1 MENSA
6 STTVLAD
13 KEAERLKEISK
24 EYQDMP
30 INWMVKVEDSVS
42 GIERIFH
49 IRKDREEELWIIFT
63 LSNYHLEYYIA
74 AGRLQSDHVYTGNRI
89 YKVKAFYENRPG
101 GVIEFTI
108 TRSRYYLLEELFEPL
123 LTGSSEKLIKDI
135 DYLKRKTAEQIYS
148 KFMESRKKLKQ
159 ERDAPDKKDSEK
171 ENRALAWHTSRLAY
185 EGLKFSDALKLYQNS
200 DYEIKSDICTE
211 CESKKAA
218 SDKSQNDEAFLNSFK
233 EIVDAAVNCIDGLSS
248 EEDGSI
254 DNDDRKAIKLMV
266 EKGDPISKTEKEKYL
281 KLQQKRRSALVSFF
295 DNQTLHTHAAAIAQI
310 LNKRSQNKYTDC
322 GIVIKRMSG
331 RKRSKKKRS

>member
-1 MENSA
+1 MENSV

-24 EYQDMP
+24 EYQDRP

-49 IRKDREEELWIIFT
+49 IHKDREEELWIIFT

-135 DYLKRKTAEQIYS
+135 GYLKGKTADQMYS

-200 DYEIKSDICTE
+200 DYEIKSDIYAE
-211 CESKKAA
+211 CEPKKVA
-218 SDKSQNDEAFLNSFK
+218 SDKSQNNEAFLNSLK
-233 EIVDAAVNCIDGLSS
+233 EMVIDGLST

-254 DNDDRKAIKLMV
+254 DNDARKAIKLMV

-295 DNQTLHTHAAAIAQI
+295 DNQALHTHAAAIAQI

-322 GIVIKRMSG
+322 GIVIKRSHIG
-331 RKRSKKKRS
+331 KKKKKRCKS